1 MINFESEFKNKK
13 IIITGHTGLKG
24 SWLTAILISYG
35 AKVIG
40 ISDNTIKNSHL
51 NYLKIKNKIKDLRVD
66 IRNEKKINFIF
77 KKIKPD
83 YVFHL
88 AAQSLVP
95 KSISYPSLTWTTN
108 VIGTFNILNALK
120 NKKKKV
126 SVLQ

>member
-1 MINFESEFKNKK
+1 MNQNLKYKK

-66 IRNEKKINFIF
+66 IRNEKKSILFLKDKTRLRFSFSCTVFSSKIYILSKSYMDNQCNWNF
-77 KKIKPD
+77 
-83 YVFHL
+83 
-88 AAQSLVP
+88 
-95 KSISYPSLTWTTN
+95 
-108 VIGTFNILNALK
+108 
-120 NKKKKV
+120 
-126 SVLQ
+126 

>member
-51 NYLKIKNKIKDLRVD
+51 KL
-66 IRNEKKINFIF
+66 F
-77 KKIKPD
+77 
-83 YVFHL
+83 
-88 AAQSLVP
+88 
-95 KSISYPSLTWTTN
+95 
-108 VIGTFNILNALK
+108 K
-120 NKKKKV
+120 NKK
-126 SVLQ
+126 